1 MRPALVVTAATFVA
15 ALGLGPAAAGEAWRT
30 EVSSEA
36 VAARDPGWPVVVQR
50 FRLPQAITKPSVVAL
65 PRAARTPPLPSAK
78 ADKHKL
84 EGLASFYWQAQST
97 ASGEIFDRRKFT
109 AAHPTLPFNTL
120 VRVQNPANGRSV
132 VVRIND
138 RGPFKPG
145 RVIDLAEA
153 AADEIGMRKA
163 GIARVRLEVLPARM
177 TAGL

>member
-1 MRPALVVTAATFVA
+1 MRAAISVMAAYAAVVCAAPVW
-15 ALGLGPAAAGEAWRT
+15 AGGWRT
-30 EVSSEA
+30 EVVAE
-36 VAARDPGWPVVVQR
+36 VAAVRDPGWPVVIQR
-50 FRLPQAITKPSVVAL
+50 FRGGATAAL
-65 PRAARTPPLPSAK
+65 PRPAFPAAASPGQHQGQHR
-78 ADKHKL
+78 L
-84 EGLASFYWQAQST
+84 EGLASFYWQSQTTS
-97 ASGEIFDRRKFT
+97 SGEPFDRRKFT

-145 RVIDLAEA
+145 RIIDLAEA

-163 GIARVRLEVLPARM
+163 GVARVRLEVMSGRM